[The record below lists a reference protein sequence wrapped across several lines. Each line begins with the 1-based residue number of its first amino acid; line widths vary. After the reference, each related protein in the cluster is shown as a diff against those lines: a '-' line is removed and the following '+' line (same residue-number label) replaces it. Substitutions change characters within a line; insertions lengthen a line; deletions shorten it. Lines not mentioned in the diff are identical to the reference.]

1 MYLVQTELHYPVNK
15 ILLALKTLGKFSTVI
30 AKGNFCSGRDII
42 VYLLDTVWLHA
53 TKENILYWLL
63 IYLFEKE
70 QLQRGRVS
78 RMRGSNPW
86 FTFQKAEIGGRG
98 LNN

>member
-42 VYLLDTVWLHA
+42 VYLLDTV
-53 TKENILYWLL
+53 
-63 IYLFEKE
+63 
-70 QLQRGRVS
+70 
-78 RMRGSNPW
+78 
-86 FTFQKAEIGGRG
+86 
-98 LNN
+98 